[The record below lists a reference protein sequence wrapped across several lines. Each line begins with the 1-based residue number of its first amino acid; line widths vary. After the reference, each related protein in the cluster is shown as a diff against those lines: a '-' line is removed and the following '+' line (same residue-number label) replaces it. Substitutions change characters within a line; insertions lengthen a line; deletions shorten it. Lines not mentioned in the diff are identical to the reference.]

1 MEKPI
6 IFFSHS
12 SKDKEFLVTLK
23 NKLLRKTS
31 NTIEIFQSSD
41 GASISFG
48 NNWIH
53 KIEENLNYSKLMFVF
68 LSPNSIKSNWIYF
81 ESGYSYSKGIKVVPI
96 GINGIDIGSL
106 APPINL
112 LQGFNIT
119 SPDGLN
125 NLTTVINREFS
136 TSFPED
142 FNNDDYQELLA
153 LSNNSIIDNHY
164 SKYIDYVQT
173 EFSRNLLDNVFKE
186 NSYSK
191 IEEFLDTKSL
201 KYSKDQVGNIYFSG
215 MVVLKDHNGITFNI
229 DHFKMEENI
238 KLITNFLNIAYQKKF
253 EYFWIKIFF
262 AENIELLSTNFK
274 LSSRLGNVGIEMSQS
289 NAKLYEFKNL
299 KFAIDEK
306 VVNNTDKILLKSRL
320 RVVFP
325 TTSFKNNEVYELI
338 NILFE
343 QNIIWIN

>member
-119 SPDGLN
+119 SSDGLN
-125 NLTTVINREFS
+125 NLTTIINREFS

-142 FNNDDYQELLA
+142 FNNDDYEELLT
-153 LSNNSIIDNHY
+153 LSNNSVIDNYY
-164 SKYIDYVQT
+164 SKYIDFVQT
-173 EFSRNLLDNVFKE
+173 EFGKNLQNNNFKE
-186 NSYSK
+186 NIYHE
-191 IEEFLDTKSL
+191 IVEYL
-201 KYSKDQVGNIYFSG
+201 KEHSFRYNVDKKKTHIFTW
-215 MVVLKDHNGITFNI
+215 NG
-229 DHFKMEENI
+229 
-238 KLITNFLNIAYQKKF
+238 
-253 EYFWIKIFF
+253 
-262 AENIELLSTNFK
+262 
-274 LSSRLGNVGIEMSQS
+274 
-289 NAKLYEFKNL
+289 
-299 KFAIDEK
+299 
-306 VVNNTDKILLKSRL
+306 
-320 RVVFP
+320 
-325 TTSFKNNEVYELI
+325 SFV
-338 NILFE
+338 
-343 QNIIWIN
+343 